1 MLWSSLTLCRRCL
14 KVLPQE
20 VLLSESGELTD
31 LGRSY
36 VAPRVLLEALS
47 VICSSAS
54 QWGDPGEAESL
65 AMEVLLIA
73 HHPSIGTSLGAA
85 PSPLAAQPLVHGDSR
100 PPQWRLALVSGPSC
114 SAP

>member
-1 MLWSSLTLCRRCL
+1 MLWSSLTLCRHCL

-31 LGRSY
+31 VGRSY
-36 VAPRVLLEALS
+36 VPPRVLLEALS

-54 QWGDPGEAESL
+54 HWGDPDDAESL
-65 AMEVLLIA
+65 AMEILLIA
-73 HHPSIGTSLGAA
+73 HHPSIGRSLHAA
-85 PSPLAAQPLVHGDSR
+85 PSPLAAQPLVHSDSQ
-100 PPQWRLALVSGPSC
+100 PPQSWLALVSGPSC